1 MLNMNTSETLCFH
14 PLLLSGISS
23 IFEIRNRLVHL
34 KKQIF
39 KFIRP
44 RPNSTFNVLNPQE
57 IKLLTRLQVR
67 LSHLREQFRH
77 NFQDSLDPFCN
88 CSRHIETTINLFFH
102 RSNYSNQR
110 KTPFEKISNI
120 KRSLLNQNDSIIVE
134 TLFFGW
140 NSLNDK

>member
-1 MLNMNTSETLCFH
+1 MNTSETLCFH

-23 IFEIRNRLVHL
+23 IWFEIRNWLVHL

-44 RPNSTFNVLNPQE
+44 SPNSTFNVFNPQG
-57 IKLLTRLQVR
+57 IKLLTRLWVW
-67 LSHLREQFRH
+67 LSHLLEQFRH
-77 NFQDSLDPFCN
+77 NFQDSQNPFCN

-110 KTPFEKISNI
+110 KTIFEKISNI
-120 KRSLLNQNDSIIVE
+120 KRSLLNQNHSIIVE
-134 TLFFGW
+134 TLLFRW